1 MDESQRA
8 RQISRTIEEALQLT
22 ESGRAG
28 EAPVQEQLPPASF
41 VVSKQ
46 SGCLACDPGACPRC
60 GYLFTGEV
68 IVIDHKTRGKRTLS
82 DRAVH
87 YLSHG
92 IAHYQTGYIV
102 HGEPVT
108 VDLDLEELASYLDL

>member
-1 MDESQRA
+1 MDDRQRA
-8 RQISRTIEEALQLT
+8 RQINRTIEEALQLQ
-22 ESGRAG
+22 EPGRAG
-28 EAPVQEQLPPASF
+28 QVQVREPLPLADY
-41 VVSKQ
+41 VVSRQ
-46 SGCLACDPGACPRC
+46 SGCLACDPGACPEC